1 MRKIDGTDSQ
11 YPAKGHYILCP
22 ILYCQNNHNTY
33 FGQLFEDCTYNK
45 PPGENQRLSLYCG
58 INGTWW
64 LML

>member
-1 MRKIDGTDSQ
+1 MGQILNILPKGITD
-11 YPAKGHYILCP
+11 YILCP